1 MFIVG
6 AAAPQASGVPSAAKR
21 ATMELVVLAYNAV
34 TELCDA
40 QGEALSKSFGNF
52 DRVVALG
59 WLLGD
64 ALGARLLPRKQANDI
79 GLKARK
85 AAVAL
90 KADVVAKKKATQ
102 RKVSKLK
109 ADDPQRRELSEK
121 AEAEEAERLRKEI
134 DFPMMPAQPV
144 PSGSR
149 KRTRAKE
156 MTQSERERLDDE
168 AVLKAEKA
176 VKRAGALVE
185 RAGKAEE
192 QAASRCTAAV
202 NKQEKCVGPIKKH
215 AALDR
220 LSRLS
225 MLHWGAAREFRLEA
239 EIVELR
245 AEVRRQDA
253 ELDRAHNDMASSLE
267 REGRLEVHCEEL
279 LASAKDSQ
287 KKMKGLIAIS
297 RAHLTASE

>member
-1 MFIVG
+1 
-6 AAAPQASGVPSAAKR
+6 
-21 ATMELVVLAYNAV
+21 
-34 TELCDA
+34 
-40 QGEALSKSFGNF
+40 
-52 DRVVALG
+52 
-59 WLLGD
+59 
-64 ALGARLLPRKQANDI
+64 
-79 GLKARK
+79 
-85 AAVAL
+85 
-90 KADVVAKKKATQ
+90 
-102 RKVSKLK
+102 
-109 ADDPQRRELSEK
+109 
-121 AEAEEAERLRKEI
+121 
-134 DFPMMPAQPV
+134 
-144 PSGSR
+144 
-149 KRTRAKE
+149 

-202 NKQEKCVGPIKKH
+202 NKQEKCVGLIKKH

-245 AEVRRQDA
+245 AEVWRQDA

-287 KKMKGLIAIS
+287 KRK
-297 RAHLTASE
+297 

>member
-1 MFIVG
+1 
-6 AAAPQASGVPSAAKR
+6 
-21 ATMELVVLAYNAV
+21 MELVVLAYNAV

-134 DFPMMPAQPV
+134 DFPMMLAQPV

-202 NKQEKCVGPIKKH
+202 NKQEKCVGLIKKH

-225 MLHWGAAREFRLEA
+225 MLCTVGRSAGISPRGRDRGAARRGEA
-239 EIVELR
+239 TGRR
-245 AEVRRQDA
+245 ARQ
-253 ELDRAHNDMASSLE
+253 ST
-267 REGRLEVHCEEL
+267 
-279 LASAKDSQ
+279 Q
-287 KKMKGLIAIS
+287 
-297 RAHLTASE
+297 

>member
-1 MFIVG
+1 
-6 AAAPQASGVPSAAKR
+6 
-21 ATMELVVLAYNAV
+21 
-34 TELCDA
+34 
-40 QGEALSKSFGNF
+40 
-52 DRVVALG
+52 
-59 WLLGD
+59 
-64 ALGARLLPRKQANDI
+64 
-79 GLKARK
+79 
-85 AAVAL
+85 
-90 KADVVAKKKATQ
+90 
-102 RKVSKLK
+102 
-109 ADDPQRRELSEK
+109 
-121 AEAEEAERLRKEI
+121 
-134 DFPMMPAQPV
+134 MMLAQPV

-202 NKQEKCVGPIKKH
+202 NKLEKCVGLIKKH

-287 KKMKGLIAIS
+287 KKMKGLIMDLTGKLTVTESKLNAQTINEKKLRTTLQRRIRLQDGVNMEYLRNIVLKYMSLKTERSQRLQLVPALASLLDFSKVELAGVVGANKERVQSWWRAAVEQRKKQLLLKRKQS
-297 RAHLTASE
+297 RVDTGKKITAAVEEKV

>member
-90 KADVVAKKKATQ
+90 KADVVAKK
-102 RKVSKLK
+102 K

-202 NKQEKCVGPIKKH
+202 NKQEKCVGLIKKH

>member
-185 RAGKAEE
+185 RAGKAKE

-225 MLHWGAAREFRLEA
+225 MLCTVGRSAGISPRGRDRGAARRGEA
-239 EIVELR
+239 TGRR
-245 AEVRRQDA
+245 ARQ
-253 ELDRAHNDMASSLE
+253 ST
-267 REGRLEVHCEEL
+267 
-279 LASAKDSQ
+279 Q
-287 KKMKGLIAIS
+287 
-297 RAHLTASE
+297 